1 MRKNIIVSNRL
12 PVQVTKSKN
21 NYIFRPSSGGLATG
35 LSSVH
40 TQKDSLWI
48 GWAGI
53 AYDDISDKQ
62 NINIE
67 KSYLDSHL
75 PTIGVEYR
83 TFIEQTKTG
92 EKEWLGQMKLKLKQ

>member
-21 NYIFRPSSGGLATG
+21 NYIFKPSSGGLATG

-40 TQKDSLWI
+40 TKKDSLWI

-67 KSYLDSHL
+67 KSLSKLNLSQVKLSSSEINDCL
-75 PTIGVEYR
+75 VPTISGVDDQSQLN
-83 TFIEQTKTG
+83 FS
-92 EKEWLGQMKLKLKQ
+92 